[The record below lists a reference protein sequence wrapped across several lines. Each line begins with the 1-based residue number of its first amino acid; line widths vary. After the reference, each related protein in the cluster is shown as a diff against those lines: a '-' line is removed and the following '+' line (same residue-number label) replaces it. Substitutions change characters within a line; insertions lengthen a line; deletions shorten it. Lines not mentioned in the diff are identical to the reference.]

1 MVTGRLEGATLTR
14 RHNLDALFIDREGGH
29 LRASCVGR
37 LFDAGQNTSE
47 QIQ

>member
-29 LRASCVGR
+29 LRGSRAGR
-37 LFDAGQNTSE
+37 LFEAGKRIME
-47 QIQ
+47 QTT